1 MRFWAWPSPS
11 EHSVQRIFWIILQK
25 CFYFARKKKKQIAFL
40 PTSSCLKTKSQQL
53 SVRLI
58 FCDSVATW
66 LQDPSSTSLLFTF
79 LWVALLA
86 VITSS
91 ISEFCSPRTEALQ
104 PPITANSHDLTKRRC
119 FWYLM
124 KVTGASFW
132 PTVFPLAEEIWAE
145 ELIGQKHWENS
156 GKCKI
161 SWVPVKAQPAPL
173 PEQDILLQLS
183 AQFSCRR
190 LIRKLDVHS
199 LSE

>member
-1 MRFWAWPSPS
+1 MSTLCKEFSGLYFRSAF
-11 EHSVQRIFWIILQK
+11 ILLG
-25 CFYFARKKKKQIAFL
+25 KKKSKLLSCQPPAAF
-40 PTSSCLKTKSQQL
+40 KTKSQQL